1 MYIHIN
7 IMYFEFQFNY
17 VPVCSQGFSNVSL
30 DKVFAGGANISGF
43 QIINPENPIVQ
54 QFMQRWDRLDEREFP
69 EASSTPL
76 KVAGRARM
84 CARLAAQR
92 WFSSRLQTLSRFLAL
107 SRSLS
112 LSLSCAVF
120 STLPLIHFLPHW
132 LFISSFPFVLVLL
145 LASPSPPRVI
155 NILIGSPKRGYTSA
169 SIYI

>member
-1 MYIHIN
+1 
-7 IMYFEFQFNY
+7 MYFEFQFNY

-107 SRSLS
+107 SRALPLS
-112 LSLSCAVF
+112 LSLLRCLFHSSSHTL
-120 STLPLIHFLPHW
+120 STPLALHLFL
-132 LFISSFPFVLVLL
+132 SFCSRPPLGIPF
-145 LASPSPPRVI
+145 PPKSNQYIDRESKARLYLSL
-155 NILIGSPKRGYTSA
+155 NLHLIKQ
-169 SIYI
+169 